1 MKVNIL
7 KGILFSIVM
16 LFCLVIVGC
25 NNSKDYISQ
34 NESME
39 TVQNKKD
46 KVTAISILENGGEDG
61 RINEWKVYQE
71 DDKYLLSYLD
81 RRIHFNDEAEP
92 EIFEI
97 TEHEYNEIM
106 SLDYAKYI
114 SEYNPDDW
122 ENVVDAIYFQSVITY
137 ENGVEESTQALMT
150 FATIKLD
157 ELLRK
162 YDN

>member
-46 KVTAISILENGGEDG
+46 KVTAISILENG
-61 RINEWKVYQE
+61 
-71 DDKYLLSYLD
+71 
-81 RRIHFNDEAEP
+81 
-92 EIFEI
+92 
-97 TEHEYNEIM
+97 
-106 SLDYAKYI
+106 
-114 SEYNPDDW
+114 
-122 ENVVDAIYFQSVITY
+122 
-137 ENGVEESTQALMT
+137 VEESTQALMT

>member
-1 MKVNIL
+1 MKVNTL

-16 LFCLVIVGC
+16 LSCLVIVGC
-25 NNSKDYISQ
+25 NNAKDNINQ

-39 TVQNKKD
+39 TVQNKNGI
-46 KVTAISILENGGEDG
+46 VTAISILEHGGEDG
-61 RINEWKVYQE
+61 RVNDWKVYQE
-71 DDKYLLSYLD
+71 EDKYLLSYLD
-81 RRIHFNDEAEP
+81 FRVHFNDEAEP

-97 TEHEYNEIM
+97 TEHEYNELM

-114 SEYNPDDW
+114 SEYNPSDW
-122 ENVVDAIYFQSVITY
+122 ENVADAIYFQSVITY

-150 FATIKLD
+150 SATIKLN